1 MLNLEQTIKFAEK
14 FDLSSSELQTMRTFH
29 IHLQKLIPKLKFEAY
44 AVGVSVNRGPEIRM
58 RAKMYGSVTSIY
70 FDKSD
75 IRRSTNTIIS
85 TVVKRITLN
94 FTHVVTDSS
103 MAFKDSSVRE
113 ALSYA
118 IQADI
123 KALEDEALKN
133 VTGMQSALE
142 AIQKKRN
149 ARDERNRV
157 AAIDLVKN
165 GLQLYNLS
173 KEELCHVWDEYQ
185 VKYVTES

>member
-1 MLNLEQTIKFAEK
+1 MSIFNCAELDELNRFI
-14 FDLSSSELQTMRTFH
+14 
-29 IHLQKLIPKLKFEAY
+29 Y
-44 AVGVSVNRGPEIRM
+44 AI
-58 RAKMYGSVTSIY
+58 
-70 FDKSD
+70 
-75 IRRSTNTIIS
+75 
-85 TVVKRITLN
+85 KRITLN